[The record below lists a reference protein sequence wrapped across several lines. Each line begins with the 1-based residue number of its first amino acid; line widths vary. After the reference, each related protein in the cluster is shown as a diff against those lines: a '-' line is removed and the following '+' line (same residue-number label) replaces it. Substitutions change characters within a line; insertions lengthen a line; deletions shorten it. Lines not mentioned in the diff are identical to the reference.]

1 MKNECDKNILR
12 WNKLHMR
19 LAEVSITNA
28 FVKLRAA
35 QIEPILIKG
44 WVISQ
49 SYPEDHCREFVDVD
63 LCVNPLQYQKAKDIL
78 ENNAVNFMP
87 VDLHNGLRHLDSAS
101 WENLFDNSR
110 LLQIEENTIRV
121 LSPEDHLRVICTHWL
136 NDGGANKKRLWDIY
150 YAVKNRPNDFDW
162 ERFLNIVGKKR
173 RKWIICTL
181 GLAHKY
187 LGLDLTDTPI
197 AKESTE
203 IPKWIINTV
212 EHEWESKIKLKPLQI
227 CLRNKKELF
236 EQIKKRFPPN
246 PIQATVELEGKFDN
260 TPRIFYQVGDIF
272 YRMPSSLRRITGAA
286 YDQYL
291 RK

>member
-1 MKNECDKNILR
+1 
-12 WNKLHMR
+12 MR

-49 SYPEDHCREFVDVD
+49 SYPEDHSREFVDVD
-63 LCVNPLQYQKAKDIL
+63 ICVNPLQYQKAKDIL
-78 ENNAVNFMP
+78 EKNVVNFMP
-87 VDLHNGLRHLDSAS
+87 VDLHKGLRHLDSAS
-101 WENLFDNSR
+101 WEDLFDNSR
-110 LLQIEENTIRV
+110 LIQIEENSIRV
-121 LSPEDHLRVICTHWL
+121 LRPEDHLRVLCTHWL
-136 NDGGANKKRLWDIY
+136 NDGGANKERLWDIY
-150 YAVKNRPNDFDW
+150 YAVKNRPYDFDW
-162 ERFLNIVGKKR
+162 ERCLNIVGKKR

-212 EHEWESKIKLKPLQI
+212 EHEWESKIKLKPLEI
-227 CLRNKKELF
+227 CLQNKKELF

-246 PIQATVELEGKFDN
+246 PIQATVELEGEFDN

-272 YRMPSSLRRITGAA
+272 YRIPSSLRRITGAA